1 MNKKFNIKFIQ
12 SFIKTIQNT
21 PLWSID
27 KLLIE
32 LEISEKELFYILTIV
47 SDVYTSSGETFID
60 YEINED
66 TKEINFKF

>member
-21 PLWSID
+21 QLWSID

-32 LEISEKELFYILTIV
+32 LEISEKELFYILTIL
-47 SDVYTSSGETFID
+47 SDVYTSSGETIID
-60 YEINED
+60 
-66 TKEINFKF
+66 